1 MMEQWT
7 DRAPLLHP
15 RSSGYAGHSSSDSGS
30 IPQELVQA
38 EVQRQIQRALEAR
51 DVELQELKKENLRLQ
66 RAAEARALE
75 DREVPQSSAV
85 PQGNPVNQSGP
96 SAVRVHETEPHRP
109 EVPPSQLPEQ
119 QSRASG
125 LLGALGFVPQSST
138 VPRGNPVNQSGP
150 ANMVSEA
157 AMSGSSYLPGSRMPG
172 TTPQGP
178 STAPRAEHRDA
189 GSTGEG
195 RAGQPTSST
204 VDPLSVLVQGM
215 AQLQQAMAGDKSKPE
230 AVKPGVTGS
239 ELAKLPEMGETA
251 ALDVGDWLHALGGPM
266 GDLSDTS
273 SQWWQEVMATLERY
287 YAGFLAASA
296 VQKVSMKVLDYASA
310 DLLSARWTRL
320 DKRAC
325 GMVLQAI
332 PESVKKEVLANRL
345 TTTLEVLA
353 RIVTLHRPGSAT
365 ERQQILKALSE
376 PGAATTPLEVV
387 DSLRRWARWLKR
399 SRDLGLQAP
408 DASILLKGLD
418 QAVKR
423 VNESQPEV
431 SFRLNLVRYTL
442 DLDASPT
449 LDAVEKYH
457 SNLLGEYEQL
467 AYRGRNKQP
476 PVLKGISSEG
486 SPKSGTDGGES
497 PKKEGKIP
505 CKFFSSEFG
514 CKKGKACS
522 FQHEFVD
529 KKDRTSRCWTCGAKQ
544 HRGKDCPRQE
554 GRAPAAKPKGQ
565 PTKPTEHNAT
575 SSTATPSM
583 ATLTTATA
591 GVPSEPAAS
600 STGHGGSDTPSV
612 VLGEPVGSDG
622 IKELMEQAQAMLKE
636 MRQLKMMVKPM
647 SPPAFTVEG
656 LRELRDGLP
665 GRAGLLDSGA
675 SHPFRAATD
684 EELSGAETVSVQLAD
699 GGMVTLK
706 QARNGT
712 LFPTKTTSTTMP
724 SPIVPLGALVEVL
737 GCRVSWTKKH
747 GTVVTHPE
755 WGPIKTSVVGS
766 CPTVSEAQA
775 LTLIK
780 QLEDK
785 KLEDLKRRTSE
796 GKKSLKGMENGN
808 NFKKYLKDYVSQGQR
823 TSLLAAINADDSIYK
838 GVPETIKSSL
848 AEEIN
853 ISDKAGWNYLA
864 ALPVNRRTRKRMMT
878 ARWVVRIC
886 NKGIKGTPVEYKLL
900 EGPDVVVIN
909 LDSELSKSL
918 NLKRVAGVYRA
929 LLWGAATNRIEGII
943 GGPSKWSNYRDE
955 LMLKQMMVWEV
966 AKEAATRV
974 YAPAPYFEA
983 RLSEGGEE
991 LLGTEGVWDDFA
1003 ASNMMERIA
1012 GQIQG
1017 AATKG
1022 LTSLPLE
1029 EVCANDG
1036 DLVNAVLEWR
1046 KQPPT
1051 CRLRAMRGPRRFA
1064 DMSDKQLEYWKEH
1077 VRSGHMRYDRRCQ
1090 TCVMASAT
1098 GRQHKRVETPSAYV
1112 ISYDVIGPLKEC
1124 GEDIDYNDYRYA
1136 LVAAYTYPKDL
1147 VKLKEESSEEQK
1159 DDEFFPPEIEEEEE
1173 EPEGGLRG
1181 LFEEDLEQ
1189 EPDLEGEDEDE
1200 ARRSANTVSDEE
1212 YAKLFVEVGHGLEYE
1227 TRYYVRPMRTRM
1239 AREVHPLVKEIYLEV
1254 RAEGFPVARAHAD
1267 RARELRHQELKQ
1279 WFADRDV
1286 LMSFTEGQAP
1296 QANGRAEAAVKKLK
1310 GWARRLLYSAKLPA
1324 SCWYLAMNYSAWV
1337 HRLRL
1342 DGREHE
1348 ALPFGA
1354 EVMVKK
1360 KRYTKEP
1367 WRFDPKWGPGVYVG
1381 PATDVHGGSLVRF
1394 AGGYFVV
1401 STHLRE
1407 GLLQPEE
1414 FVDKAVFE
1422 VENPAPERRVKGK
1435 TKQTEM
1441 QEDDDEPVH
1450 EAEVYANRVLTAGR
1464 HIMPEDIEMLMEML
1478 PTMTQPRETDVEG
1491 KTWSTGAFVHG
1502 GVAGLRVPTRKFPET
1517 TRLLAQ
1523 YVRQTLPDHKFSSV
1537 CLSLNNKVNYHRD
1550 VNNSGLTAV
1559 MPISEFEGGEV
1570 WIEEEG
1576 GDDIEHYKDKE
1587 RRGRLHRVEDGP
1599 VIFDPKKNHLV
1610 KNWTG
1615 ERLVLIAYGI
1625 REPWRLV
1632 PRDREQLD
1640 ALDFNLD
1647 EEACEGPALRAIG
1660 KDGHSQVPGEGTFI
1674 RQLQETVVE
1683 LNMVIEDMQHRER
1696 ALKLLL
1702 EEEEALGEQL
1712 KRARGVV
1719 QDDLQGLQGQ
1729 ITGFLTTV
1737 GTHLEEARTA
1747 RDVHLMAIALEP
1759 ESEVNYEEMIANLKV
1774 PLEVVHTVPLGQVKE
1789 NIAKWRGAIAKEI
1802 QALFASGTLRAIP
1815 DHEARLLEEKGL
1827 LKTVPAKGIFT
1838 LKPPSSSSEMC
1849 RRKCR
1854 IVLCGNHVS
1863 ADQTTMDVYAG
1874 GTSAEAV
1881 RIALSVAGSRKWAA
1895 AISDITSAFLLA
1907 EWPKDLPK
1915 YGIKAPK
1922 VVQNAGFHEEC
1933 DGKTWI
1939 VDRPLYGL
1947 RESPALWS
1955 DYRNKRFRAAR
1966 IRFKDQH
1973 LRLEQLVSEPD
1984 VWRVLD
1990 EQNRLVGLAVT
2001 YVDDFLYLGEPDVI
2015 KAVDSWV
2022 REEWPASPLEWVN
2035 GDEPSRYLG
2044 MELWLRDGKY
2054 MIGQGG
2060 YIRDLLRSHEMTDVR
2075 AMYTHVPR
2083 EWLDGDY
2090 DVQEEYSEE
2099 ELRCSQRQVGELLW
2113 LTSRSRPDIQYVVGW
2128 MSSSVTRRPRRVSQV
2143 ATRLLAY
2150 VAGTAEMK
2158 LVVGQPRSGQTPVS
2172 IGHLERYS
2180 MPGAKKL
2187 DGEVEGA
2194 LRLQVFSDASFAPH
2208 GERSYGAS
2216 VFTVNDCVVTWKAGK
2231 QSFATVSVAE
2241 AELFAGSEAVV
2252 LAESAGSVI
2261 DEILA
2266 VATQRHLHVDNAA
2279 AEGLLGAG
2287 PGSWRTRHLKVRC
2300 AGVRDMVVAGA
2311 LTVGHTPGHSQL
2323 ADLGTKVHGQDRL
2336 RQLLL
2341 LWNFVDIP
2349 ESGGTRQR
2357 QACMMKLLCLL
2368 LVIQIGETT
2377 AMEDEG
2383 DDAVAYYG
2391 LQPELTFVGLLLVV
2405 AAVAVWEGLK
2415 WIAGFVFEDRLEQR
2429 QSRRLQR
2436 LQDRARRAAEQ
2447 AVEEGLSERSNQG
2460 YKQPP
2465 PVPRQQPEGAR
2476 SRRWEDRGVQ
2486 TDPLESDFRGFVG
2499 PFFMTQHRET
2509 VHTHEF
2515 CEGLRNRS
2523 LNRGLCRARYCN
2535 FCITDRTLFMHGS
2548 QHPEYQPPPTPS
2560 ASSTRSTPI
2569 EVQARRLG
2577 LSRSG

>member
-1 MMEQWT
+1 MDMSVGASPAFDDHQVMGAQSGVPAQTSATFLDGENAGPAYGTMMNGTSAAMGADVATGIGARGACAVNENAITGLEATEGQRVMVQHGDVVAETGAMRNFGEMQQSQQVRQMEFSPPEELQRSPLGASPAMTAVRETVWLSRLGEFLHRRVSQASALMTPVMQATTQGQAVRPAPRTPPMPTTWANGHGNAGQSEQPLFGQDEVRMMEQWT

-75 DREVPQSSAV
+75 VPLQYEYMRLNHTVLRYHLVSF
-85 PQGNPVNQSGP
+85 PNN
-96 SAVRVHETEPHRP
+96 RV
-109 EVPPSQLPEQ
+109 V
-119 QSRASG
+119 
-125 LLGALGFVPQSST
+125 
-138 VPRGNPVNQSGP
+138 
-150 ANMVSEA
+150 
-157 AMSGSSYLPGSRMPG
+157 
-172 TTPQGP
+172 QGP

-204 VDPLSVLVQGM
+204 ADPLSVLVQGM
-215 AQLQQAMAGDKSKPE
+215 AQLQQAMALQLSPDKSKPE

-287 YAGFLAASA
+287 YGGFLAASA

-353 RIVTLHRPGSAT
+353 RIVTLYRPGSAT
-365 ERQQILKALSE
+365 ERQQILKALSK

-565 PTKPTEHNAT
+565 PTKPTENNAT

-583 ATLTTATA
+583 ATLTTARA

-600 STGHGGSDTPSV
+600 STGQGGSDTPSV
-612 VLGEPVGSDG
+612 VLGEPVGPDG

-656 LRELRDGLP
+656 LRELSDGLP

-747 GTVVTHPE
+747 GMVVTHPE

-785 KLEDLKRRTSE
+785 KLEDLKRHTSE

-823 TSLLAAINADDSIYK
+823 TSLLAAINSDDSIYK

-864 ALPVNRRTRKRMMT
+864 ALPVNRKTRKRMMT

-1159 DDEFFPPEIEEEEE
+1159 DDELFPPEIEEEEE

-1310 GWARRLLYSAKLPA
+1310 GWAQRLLYSAKLPA

-1435 TKQTEM
+1435 TKQ
-1441 QEDDDEPVH
+1441 
-1450 EAEVYANRVLTAGR
+1450 AE
-1464 HIMPEDIEMLMEML
+1464 
-1478 PTMTQPRETDVEG
+1478 
-1491 KTWSTGAFVHG
+1491 
-1502 GVAGLRVPTRKFPET
+1502 
-1517 TRLLAQ
+1517 
-1523 YVRQTLPDHKFSSV
+1523 
-1537 CLSLNNKVNYHRD
+1537 
-1550 VNNSGLTAV
+1550 
-1559 MPISEFEGGEV
+1559 
-1570 WIEEEG
+1570 
-1576 GDDIEHYKDKE
+1576 
-1587 RRGRLHRVEDGP
+1587 
-1599 VIFDPKKNHLV
+1599 
-1610 KNWTG
+1610 
-1615 ERLVLIAYGI
+1615 
-1625 REPWRLV
+1625 
-1632 PRDREQLD
+1632 
-1640 ALDFNLD
+1640 
-1647 EEACEGPALRAIG
+1647 
-1660 KDGHSQVPGEGTFI
+1660 
-1674 RQLQETVVE
+1674 
-1683 LNMVIEDMQHRER
+1683 
-1696 ALKLLL
+1696 
-1702 EEEEALGEQL
+1702 
-1712 KRARGVV
+1712 
-1719 QDDLQGLQGQ
+1719 
-1729 ITGFLTTV
+1729 
-1737 GTHLEEARTA
+1737 
-1747 RDVHLMAIALEP
+1747 
-1759 ESEVNYEEMIANLKV
+1759 
-1774 PLEVVHTVPLGQVKE
+1774 
-1789 NIAKWRGAIAKEI
+1789 
-1802 QALFASGTLRAIP
+1802 
-1815 DHEARLLEEKGL
+1815 
-1827 LKTVPAKGIFT
+1827 
-1838 LKPPSSSSEMC
+1838 
-1849 RRKCR
+1849 CR

-2460 YKQPP
+2460 DKQPP

-2548 QHPEYQPPPTPS
+2548 QHPDYQPPPTPS